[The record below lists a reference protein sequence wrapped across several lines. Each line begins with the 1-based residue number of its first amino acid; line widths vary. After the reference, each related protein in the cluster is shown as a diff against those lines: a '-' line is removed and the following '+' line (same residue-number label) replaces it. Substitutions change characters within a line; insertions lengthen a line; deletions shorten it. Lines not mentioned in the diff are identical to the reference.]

1 MAFMESI
8 NLATAMIL
16 GLSINAIMAIII
28 LFTARKFPNLAAQSM
43 TFWAIGLFFL
53 ALSYLIF
60 SQINQKTTL
69 LLNMLADFCVVLGMV
84 FMSYAVSI
92 FLKINRLKVYQFIVI
107 LTTVAL
113 LFNAFIWQNLIVTI
127 LITVTSI
134 SMSVMVLARPM
145 ILTIIKQPTSAK
157 IIILVINILFII
169 VLAYRAFDYFTTPRV
184 AWDFSHNSVA
194 DLLTILIAVVGPV
207 TATFGFMLMHQ
218 ERAYKELA
226 RLASVDSLTQIYNRH
241 AIELKARDLFKQS
254 IQNQTSIA
262 VMLID
267 LDKFKDI
274 NDQHG
279 HAEGDKVL
287 RKAAQ
292 IIRQVIGKNNVVGRF
307 GGEEFFVI
315 LPGYDLKQAQ
325 VKSQQLLRA
334 FRNHKHGQGTTTYQ
348 ITASIG
354 VVERTANE
362 SSFSNTLR
370 RADSAM
376 YQAKNS
382 GRDQAIVI

>member
-1 MAFMESI
+1 METI

-16 GLSINAIMAIII
+16 GLAINAIMAIII
-28 LFTARKFPNLAAQSM
+28 LFTARKFPKLAAQSM
-43 TFWAIGLFFL
+43 TYWAIGLFFL

-60 SQINQKTTL
+60 SQINQHTTL
-69 LLNMLADFCVVLGMV
+69 VLNLLADFCVMLGMA

-92 FLKINRLKVYQFIVI
+92 FLKINRLRVYQLIV
-107 LTTVAL
+107 LVTTVAL
-113 LFNAFIWQNLIVTI
+113 LLNAMIWQNLIVII

-134 SMSVMVLARPM
+134 SVSVMILARPM
-145 ILTIIKQPTSAK
+145 LMAIIKQPSSAK
-157 IIILVINILFII
+157 IIIFSINALFII
-169 VLAYRAFDYFTTPRV
+169 VLAYRAYDYFSLPRV
-184 AWDFSHNSVA
+184 AWDFNHNSVA
-194 DLLTILIAVVGPV
+194 DFLTIMIAVVGPV

-218 ERAYKELA
+218 EKAYKELA

-254 IQNQTSIA
+254 IQNQTPIA

-267 LDKFKDI
+267 LDRFKHI
-274 NDQHG
+274 NDQFG

-287 RKAAQ
+287 SRAAR
-292 IIRQVIGKNNVVGRF
+292 IIRNVIGKNNVVGRF

-315 LPGYDLKQAQ
+315 LPGYNLKQAQ
-325 VKSQQLLRA
+325 IKSQQLLKA
-334 FRNHKHGQGTTTYQ
+334 FRAYKHGQGTTTYQ

-354 VVERTANE
+354 VVERIANE
-362 SSFSNTLR
+362 TSFSNTLR

-382 GRDQAIVI
+382 GRDQSIAI